1 MHHCGMTWTDA
12 LWDVACVVC
21 GGRGA
26 PLCSHCVARVLVG
39 GPVVRVVDGLTV
51 HALGLY
57 RGELRTIVRTA
68 KSGRSPASVTRLAG
82 AIRGTFPLAATIA
95 VPIPS
100 SPAGFRQRGWG
111 LSDRV
116 ARLTTLPVEAVL
128 AFSHPRTQRG
138 LDIQRR
144 WSEREI
150 IVLRADRVR
159 GRTVL
164 LVDDVCTTGA
174 TLTHAMR
181 ALEAEGVTVIGA
193 LVLASVSP

>member
-1 MHHCGMTWTDA
+1 MHHCGMTWIDA

-39 GPVVRVVDGLTV
+39 GSVARDVDGLTV
-51 HALGLY
+51 HALGFY
-57 RGELRTIVRTA
+57 REELRTIVQTA
-68 KSGRSPASVTRLAG
+68 KSGRSPASVTRLAA
-82 AIRGTFPLAATIA
+82 AIRGTVPVAATIV

-116 ARLTTLPVEAVL
+116 ARLTDLPVEAVL

-138 LDIQRR
+138 LDMQRR
-144 WSEREI
+144 WSAREM

-159 GRTVL
+159 GHTVL

-174 TLTHAMR
+174 TLTHARR